1 MLYEK
6 KHILTTIELREI
18 IMEAWVNGWQ
28 EDNTITND
36 NGKRAYSANAIGKLI
51 DQENNPEGV

>member
-6 KHILTTIELREI
+6 KHIL
-18 IMEAWVNGWQ
+18 
-28 EDNTITND
+28 TITND

-51 DQENNPEGV
+51 DQENNLEGV